1 MTVDPKI
8 KEAIEAAVVA
18 AGQDSSLAPKLIQW
32 FEAIA
37 SGSEQIADQ
46 QSAYRHLELLYEA
59 TKLPVVLNYAELDEM
74 LARMDKT
81 EENL

>member
-8 KEAIEAAVVA
+8 SEAIEAAVA
-18 AGQDSSLAPKLIQW
+18 EAGQESTLAPKLIRW

-37 SGSEQIADQ
+37 SGSEQISDQ

-59 TKLPVVLNYAELDEM
+59 TTPPPVLNYAKLEAALAELDEP
-74 LARMDKT
+74 
-81 EENL
+81 EEKS

>member
-8 KEAIEAAVVA
+8 KEAIETAVLD
-18 AGQDSSLAPKLIQW
+18 AGQDSSIAPKLIQW

-37 SGSEQIADQ
+37 SGSEHITDQ

-59 TKLPVVLNYAELDEM
+59 TKLPAVLNYAELDEM
-74 LARMDKT
+74 LAEMDKT
-81 EENL
+81 EEKL